1 MLTTSLYRTRPPTC
15 KTFVYL
21 SRDLF
26 TYFFPHNVTDLLDF
40 LNLDE
45 DIDEKTDAGT
55 GGKGGQVREPHKDG
69 LAPQPMGKTM
79 TNQQAWGEKESA
91 IYLGLS
97 VKTLQ
102 ARRAAHKAPPYI
114 KVGRSVRY
122 LKDDLDSF
130 LAACRV
136 DPEARN

>member
-1 MLTTSLYRTRPPTC
+1 
-15 KTFVYL
+15 
-21 SRDLF
+21 
-26 TYFFPHNVTDLLDF
+26 
-40 LNLDE
+40 
-45 DIDEKTDAGT
+45 
-55 GGKGGQVREPHKDG
+55 
-69 LAPQPMGKTM
+69 M
-79 TNQQAWGEKESA
+79 TISQAWGEKESA
-91 IYLGLS
+91 VYLGLS

-122 LKDDLDSF
+122 LKEDLDNF